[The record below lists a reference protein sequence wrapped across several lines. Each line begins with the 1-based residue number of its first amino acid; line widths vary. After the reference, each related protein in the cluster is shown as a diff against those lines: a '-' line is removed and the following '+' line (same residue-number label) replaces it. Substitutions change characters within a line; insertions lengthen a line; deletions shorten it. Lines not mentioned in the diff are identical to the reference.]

1 MSSPDVRA
9 PTCAA
14 CGRPMPAQ
22 ADRCPACGRGRA
34 EAELRPLGGSPGT
47 PTRRPPRLPASAADL
62 YRAEPV
68 TPAPG
73 QEVPGS
79 WAYIKGIMRADKV
92 FAALL
97 VLMGL
102 ETLLNLGRGS
112 ITGALISGAILW
124 GVLTLQWWGYL
135 LAMGLSIVYL
145 VVMVGAVLAAFF
157 LRPAA
162 ALLGGV
168 ILLAPIAV
176 TVFVIVVLYTRRQH
190 FA

>member
-1 MSSPDVRA
+1 
-9 PTCAA
+9 
-14 CGRPMPAQ
+14 
-22 ADRCPACGRGRA
+22 
-34 EAELRPLGGSPGT
+34 
-47 PTRRPPRLPASAADL
+47 
-62 YRAEPV
+62 V